1 MKNQVLTR
9 WLTTGMT
16 LLTVAVL
23 GTACGPKNDGG
34 GGPVVAVTPGPI
46 SGSCVGCPAGVT
58 LLSSGVGRAYTGGA
72 LEAELALQFHGDTTT
87 INQYRQQGITPTIGN
102 YSGPVV
108 AGGILRV
115 RIARTVGCNV
125 PAGDYNIS
133 TVGPGT
139 WNGQSIFNLHRQATG
154 PTTLQSQLNSNR
166 VMSAVPAVVDL
177 AGAQFPFHVQGNAFI
192 NSMAGGICSA
202 PFNVFPL
209 E

>member
-1 MKNQVLTR
+1 MKNLALTR
-9 WLTTGMT
+9 WLTTGVT

-23 GTACGPKNDGG
+23 ATACGKKDEGG
-34 GGPVVAVTPGPI
+34 QVAVTPVGPI
-46 SGSCVGCPAGVT
+46 AGSCVGCPSGVT
-58 LLSSGVGRAYTGGA
+58 LLSSGVGKAYTGGQ
-72 LEAELALQFHGDTTT
+72 LEAEMSLQFHGDTTT
-87 INQYRQQGITPTIGN
+87 INSRYQGVMPAIGN

-115 RIARTVGCNV
+115 RIARTIGCLV
-125 PAGDYNIS
+125 PAGDYTIS
-133 TVGPGT
+133 TVSPGT
-139 WNGQSIFNLHRQATG
+139 WNGQSFYNLQLQATG
-154 PTTLQSQLNSNR
+154 PTTLQIQLNSNW

-177 AGAQFPFHVQGNAFI
+177 AGAQFPFHVQGNAYI